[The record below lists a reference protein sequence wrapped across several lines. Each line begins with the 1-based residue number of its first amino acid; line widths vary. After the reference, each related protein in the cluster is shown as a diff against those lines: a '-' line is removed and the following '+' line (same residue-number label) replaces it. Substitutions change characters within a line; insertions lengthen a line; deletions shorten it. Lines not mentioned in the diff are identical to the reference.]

1 MANGGKGAPAAPA
14 YKADRT
20 PEKHGYYPRPG
31 KLLLDHGVNT
41 VFLIVNINT
50 VFVIVVT
57 SFLPSLVVSL
67 TPLKS
72 SSSSVSVSLT
82 PPESGMSGGRS
93 GAHTPDDVKYRP
105 LPAKVGDDDYDG
117 DHDDGYVGHDDHD
130 YAGDHD
136 DHDGD
141 GDDDDYDEEDEDDI

>member
-31 KLLLDHGVNT
+31 KRLLDRVVNT

-57 SFLPSLVVSL
+57 RFFHSLVVSL

-72 SSSSVSVSLT
+72 SSWSVSVSLT
-82 PPESGMSGGRS
+82 LPESGMSGGRS

-105 LPAKVGDDDYDG
+105 LPAKVGDDNDG
-117 DHDDGYVGHDDHD
+117 DHDDGDVDHDDHD
-130 YAGDHD
+130 YAGDPDNKKRLVNHQW
-136 DHDGD
+136 
-141 GDDDDYDEEDEDDI
+141 